1 MLKSSL
7 CNYND
12 AHILVKR
19 IITTGDN
26 LAIVAAAY
34 NVNKEITPK
43 NCTPFNDCI
52 SKIHK
57 QYTNT

>member
-34 NVNKEITPK
+34 NVNKKIISK
-43 NCTPFNDCI
+43 DCTPFNDCI

-57 QYTNT
+57 

>member
-34 NVNKEITPK
+34 NVNKKIISK
-43 NCTPFNDCI
+43 NCTPFNVCI